1 MLILSKDTYT
11 TLAKRYIE
19 RCLNVGLVGLRS
31 TVFDV
36 RRMFLKRPKSANENV
51 T

>member
-19 RCLNVGLVGLRS
+19 RCLNVGLVRS

-36 RRMFLKRPKSANENV
+36 RRMFLQRPKSANENV